1 MKNFMRRLSSAFP
14 SVRLQICLGALLLLS
29 CTSIFAADEPLRY
42 QIKPDQVVPYS
53 VKIEAE
59 TPAGIETLS
68 GIFAIKGH
76 ELQSDSMTVEFS
88 GGLSRSV
95 KAKGN
100 SGPRGPR
107 GPRGFGPGGV
117 GRPGGGI
124 PRSPFDRPDF
134 RGLTNTT
141 SELVVTTTGGIK
153 TMRGD
158 SQLPFLLG
166 NLSLLPFEPLP
177 EDTSTE
183 WTDGNGLTIST
194 RTSSESRFGPRFG
207 PFADNNDDEKVKTG
221 GGESATYR
229 IASTNGNLISIA
241 KTYKMTSPSA
251 GGDDPGFNSE
261 GSGTWVFNR
270 SEGVSESM
278 DFKSQLGVSIANA
291 EVRIPLSISWKR
303 IPLPEY
309 EAHIKDRQD
318 RLTALQ
324 EDAKAKRE
332 KAAKEAKEKEG
343 KQLSAKAKKEILTDL
358 NSTDWV
364 TISRRLN
371 SMKGF
376 VPHPK
381 DFDIAGRVKELTSHK
396 VPSVTFSAKEVWK
409 KMEPVID
416 AADEAA
422 AATIEDD
429 PFATDEEKMEKD
441 PNAIREWSDRTGS
454 FKVEAEFVR
463 LENGRVVLKRK
474 DGKEVKVPL
483 SRLSPENRELAE
495 SLGQE

>member
-1 MKNFMRRLSSAFP
+1 MYIPLRSLYFGAP
-14 SVRLQICLGALLLLS
+14 SLGLQICLAALLFLRS
-29 CTSIFAADEPLRY
+29 TSICAADEPLRY

-59 TPAGIETLS
+59 TPAGVETLS
-68 GIFAIKGH
+68 GIFAIKGR
-76 ELQSDSMTVEFS
+76 ELQADSMSVEYS
-88 GGLSRSV
+88 GGLSKSV

-100 SGPRGPR
+100 SGSR
-107 GPRGFGPGGV
+107 GPRGFGPGGF

-124 PRSPFDRPDF
+124 PRSPFDQPDF
-134 RGLTNTT
+134 RGLTHST
-141 SELVVTTTGGIK
+141 SELVVTATGGIK

-158 SQLPFLLG
+158 TQLPFLLG
-166 NLSLLPFEPLP
+166 NLSLFPFEPLP
-177 EDTSTE
+177 EDNKTE
-183 WTDGNGLTIST
+183 WTDGNGLTIAT

-207 PFADNNDDEKVKTG
+207 PFASSDNDEKVKTG
-221 GGESATYR
+221 GGEAATYK
-229 IASTNGNLISIA
+229 IASTDGNLISIA

-270 SEGVSESM
+270 GDGVSESM
-278 DFKSQLGVSIANA
+278 DFKSQLTVSIENA
-291 EVRIPLSISWKR
+291 DIRIPVSVTWKR

-309 EAHIKDRQD
+309 EAHIKERQD

-324 EDAKAKRE
+324 AEAKARGE

-343 KQLSAKAKKEILTDL
+343 KQLTAKAKKEILADL
-358 NSTDWV
+358 NAKDWV
-364 TISRRLN
+364 TISRRLD

-376 VPHPK
+376 VPHPD
-381 DFDIAGRVKELTSHK
+381 DFDVAARVKELTSHK

-409 KMEPVID
+409 KMEPVIA

-422 AATIEDD
+422 ATSSEDN
-429 PFATDEEKMEKD
+429 PFATDDEKMEND
-441 PNAIREWSDRTGS
+441 PNTVREWSDRSGS
-454 FKVEAEFVR
+454 FKVEAAFVR
-463 LENGRVVLKRK
+463 LENAMVVLKRK

-483 SRLSPENRELAE
+483 SRLNPDDRKLAE
-495 SLGQE
+495 SFGKE